1 MNLIMRSAI
10 ATTIYAGRLQTATRI
25 RAICMLMERI
35 IITRA
40 TSEVTDTA
48 DATFLLASLY
58 AARN

>member
-10 ATTIYAGRLQTATRI
+10 ATTIYAGRLQTTTRI

-40 TSEVTDTA
+40 PSEGTDTA
-48 DATFLLASLY
+48 DTTFLLASLY
-58 AARN
+58 AAHN